1 MKKKLLSLLLTLS
14 LVLGCMPP
22 AALAAEPEAP
32 DESGSVVEDAA
43 ENEAEALPPEEELPA
58 AEGEETPAPAD
69 DEAPAADEPEQ
80 ASDTEAPSDG
90 EAELMASTTMSDVWG
105 GVTWSLTPAGTLT
118 ISAAPGVADSGVMPD
133 GEGPWVKCLT
143 NGVKLYELIVREGVT
158 HIGDY
163 AFAIDS
169 YEDQAVNGY
178 LDTVTLPN
186 SLTSIGDNA
195 FYTDTGTARTSSLKS
210 ITLPSN
216 LKSIGKRAFMGCT
229 KLDGSI
235 TIPGSCTTVGEEAFK
250 DATITGLTLSEGV
263 ETIGRYA
270 FQGCGQL
277 TSVTFPSSIQSVG
290 EKAFANCGS
299 VQTVHINSAKGAT
312 FYNRVFES
320 CGNLTTL
327 TIAPNSITDIP
338 NFMFY
343 ECTALKNVSL
353 PEGIKSIGVSSFSGC
368 GALTEIELPN
378 SLLTLGEYAFYRC
391 NSLQSITIPNKV
403 WNVQTGT
410 FQYCFALE
418 TVVLGEQVLSIASGA
433 FTGTSPTNITVYY
446 NLKSVDSGTFSGSGS
461 MNVTFYGTQAEWE
474 KLCSRSSGNNR
485 LTSAIPTIIPITHT
499 TLTWDSGNS
508 SETVNSVVEAA
519 ANQATLKLAVER
531 PMVEGITEE
540 TLVTAMAA
548 AYDGA
553 GRMLGYFSCEV
564 NSSGGVMNIQ
574 LPTNAVY
581 IKLMMVNGDNTA
593 PLLPA
598 KSIT

>member
-105 GVTWSLTPAGTLT
+105 GVTWSLTVNGTLT

-133 GEGPWVKCLT
+133 GAGPWQQYLT
-143 NGVKLYELIVREGVT
+143 NGTCLFKLIVREGVT
-158 HIGDY
+158 HIGAY
-163 AFAIDS
+163 NFVNNL
-169 YEDQAVNGY
+169 EPDQAVNGY
-178 LDTVTLPN
+178 LDTVVLPK
-186 SLTSIGDNA
+186 SLTSIGDKA
-195 FYTDTGTARTSSLKS
+195 FYTNTWGGRTSSLKS

-216 LKSIGKRAFMGCT
+216 LESIGEKAFMGCT

-235 TIPGSCTTVGEEAFK
+235 TIPGSCKTVEMEAFRE
-250 DATITGLTLSEGV
+250 TSITELNLSEGV
-263 ETIGRYA
+263 ETIGNYA

-338 NFMFY
+338 NYMFCD
-343 ECTALKNVSL
+343 CTALKNVSL

-403 WNVQTGT
+403 WNVQKGT
-410 FQYCFALE
+410 FQYCSALE

-433 FTGTSPTNITVYY
+433 FSNAFPTNITIYY
-446 NLKSVDSGTFSGSGS
+446 NLGHVDGYNFQNGSI
-461 MNVTFYGTQAEWE
+461 MNVTFYGTQEEWNT
-474 KLCSRSSGNNR
+474 LCGRSSNNDR
-485 LTSAIPTIIPITHT
+485 LTGATPTIIPITHT
-499 TLTWDSGNS
+499 TLTWSDK
-508 SETVNSVVEAA
+508 TINSVAEAA
-519 ANQATLKLAVER
+519 VSQASLALAVER
-531 PMVEGITEE
+531 PSVEGITEE

-564 NSSGGVMNIQ
+564 DVSGGVMNIQ

>member
-22 AALAAEPEAP
+22 AALAAEPETP
-32 DESGSVVEDAA
+32 DESGAVVEDAA
-43 ENEAEALPPEEELPA
+43 GNEAEALPPEEELPA

-69 DEAPAADEPEQ
+69 GESPAADGPEQ
-80 ASDTEAPSDG
+80 TRDMEAPSDG
-90 EAELMASTTMSDVWG
+90 EAELFDSTAMSGVWG
-105 GVTWSLTPAGTLT
+105 GVTWSLTVNGTLT

-133 GEGPWVKCLT
+133 TAPPWRQYLT
-143 NGVKLYELIVREGVT
+143 NSTRLYELIVREGVT
-158 HIGDY
+158 HIGNY
-163 AFAIDS
+163 AFAIDL

-195 FYTDTGTARTSSLKS
+195 FYTNTGTARTSSLKS

-229 KLDGSI
+229 NLGGSI

-277 TSVTFPSSIQSVG
+277 TSVTFPSSIKSVG

-299 VQTVHINSAKGAT
+299 VQTVQINSVKGAV
-312 FYNRVFES
+312 FDNRVFDT

-353 PEGIKSIGVSSFSGC
+353 PEGIKSIGASSFSGC

-378 SLLTLGEYAFYRC
+378 SLLTLGEYAFSRC
-391 NSLQSITIPNKV
+391 YFLQSIVIPNKV
-403 WNVQTGT
+403 RTVQTGT
-410 FQYCFALE
+410 FQYCSALE
-418 TVVLGEQVLSIASGA
+418 TVVLGEQVLSIASRA
-433 FTGTSPTNITVYY
+433 FSNASPTNITIYY
-446 NLKSVDSGTFSGSGS
+446 NLGSVDGYNFQNGSI
-461 MNVTFYGTQAEWE
+461 MNVTFYGTQEEWDT
-474 KLCSRSSGNNR
+474 LCSRSSNNAR
-485 LTSAIPTIIPITHT
+485 LTGATPTIIPITHT
-499 TLTWDSGNS
+499 TLTWSDK
-508 SETVNSVVEAA
+508 TINSVAEAA
-519 ANQATLKLAVER
+519 ASQASLALAVER
-531 PMVEGITEE
+531 PIVEGVTEE

-564 NSSGGVMNIQ
+564 DSSGGVMNIR
-574 LPTNAVY
+574 LPANAVY
-581 IKLMMVNGDNTA
+581 IKLMMVNGNSTA

>member
-14 LVLGCMPP
+14 LVLGCMLP

-58 AEGEETPAPAD
+58 AEGEEETLAPAD
-69 DEAPAADEPEQ
+69 DESPAADGPEQ

-90 EAELMASTTMSDVWG
+90 EAELFDSTTMSGVWG
-105 GVTWSLTPAGTLT
+105 GVTWSLTPDGTLT

-133 GEGPWVKCLT
+133 TAPPWRQYLT
-143 NGVKLYELIVREGVT
+143 NGTRLYELIVREGVT
-158 HIGDY
+158 HIGNY
-163 AFAIDS
+163 AFAIDL

-195 FYTDTGTARTSSLKS
+195 FYTNTGTARTSSLKS

-229 KLDGSI
+229 NLGGSI

-277 TSVTFPSSIQSVG
+277 TSVTFPSSIKSVG

-299 VQTVHINSAKGAT
+299 VQTVQINSVKGAV
-312 FYNRVFES
+312 FDNRVFES

-338 NFMFY
+338 NYMFY
-343 ECTALKNVSL
+343 KCTALKNVLL
-353 PEGIKSIGVSSFSGC
+353 PEGIKSIGASSFSEC

-391 NSLQSITIPNKV
+391 YSLQSITIPNKV
-403 WNVQTGT
+403 RNVQTGT
-410 FQYCFALE
+410 LQYCSALK

-433 FTGTSPTNITVYY
+433 FTGASPTNITAYY

-474 KLCSRSSGNNR
+474 KLCDRSSGNDR
-485 LTSAIPTIIPITHT
+485 LTTANPTIIPITHT
-499 TLTWDSGNS
+499 TLTWSD
-508 SETVNSVVEAA
+508 ETINSVAEAA
-519 ANQATLKLAVER
+519 ASQTTLALAVKR

-564 NSSGGVMNIQ
+564 NDSGGVMNIR
-574 LPTNAVY
+574 LPANAVY
-581 IKLMMVNGDNTA
+581 IKLMMVNGDSTA